1 MEPFKNEFSYQRAQ
15 HFIAEI
21 QRVHPEL
28 DADCILQGL
37 EAALEPLELKQR
49 MQLWADRLEAQ
60 LPEDPEAMFQIL
72 VAALKADEDAEVGLA
87 SFQVWPLTELVARRG
102 LGHFDAAMAALREM
116 TQRFTAEFAVRP
128 FLREQP
134 ERTLDQFGR
143 WTADPNHHVRRLV
156 SEGSRPYLPW
166 GERLPQIAENP
177 QLTLPLLDRLKADP
191 SDYVRL
197 SVANHLNDFSKV
209 HPQWV
214 VKTLKA
220 WRRGYSNRSHY
231 ERLARHACRTLVKQ
245 GHAGAL
251 KLLGYA
257 GPEAW
262 ELLSIELENHT
273 LRIGDSL
280 KYRLRVCNRTEKT
293 QKLLFDFAIG
303 LRKANGRLSPKVF
316 KGRVRDVAAGET
328 AEIPGK
334 LHFKPVTA
342 RVYHPG
348 THTFELRLNGKAFE
362 PIEFEL
368 LDS

>member
-15 HFIAEI
+15 RFIAEI
-21 QRVHPEL
+21 QRVHPVL
-28 DADCILQGL
+28 DADRFLVEL
-37 EAALEPLELKQR
+37 ESALEPLELKQR

-60 LPEDPEAMFQIL
+60 LPEDPEVMFWVL
-72 VAALKADEDAEVGLA
+72 VAALKSDEDAEEGLV

-102 LGHFDAAMAALREM
+102 LTCFDAAMGALREM
-116 TQRFTAEFAVRP
+116 TQRFTAEFAVRR
-128 FLREQP
+128 FLRDQP
-134 ERTLDQFGR
+134 VRTLAQFEC
-143 WTADPNHHVRRLV
+143 WTEDPNHHVRRLV

-177 QLTLPLLDRLKADP
+177 ELTLPLLDRLKADS

-197 SVANHLNDFSKV
+197 SVANHLNDISKV
-209 HPQWV
+209 YPELV
-214 VKTLKA
+214 VSTLKT
-220 WRRGYSNRSHY
+220 WRQGYPDASRY
-231 ERLARHACRTLVKQ
+231 QRLARHGCRTLVKQ
-245 GHAGAL
+245 GHSGAL

-257 GPEAW
+257 GPKAW
-262 ELLSIELENHT
+262 DLLSMELEAYTIRMGDALKYT
-273 LRIGDSL
+273 LRV
-280 KYRLRVCNRTEKT
+280 RNRTKKS

-316 KGRVRDVAAGET
+316 KGRVREVAAGET
-328 AEIPGK
+328 AEISGK
-334 LHFKPVTA
+334 LRFKPVTT

-368 LDS
+368 LES